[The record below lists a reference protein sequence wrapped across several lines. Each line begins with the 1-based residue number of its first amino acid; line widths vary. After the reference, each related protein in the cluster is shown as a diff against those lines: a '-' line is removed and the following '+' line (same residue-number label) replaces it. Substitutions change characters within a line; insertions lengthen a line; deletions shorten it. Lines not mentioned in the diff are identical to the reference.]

1 MAAFDL
7 TADTKRPSFR
17 ISRTTRDILSGTTGG
32 IAQVLVGQPFD
43 IVKVRLQTAPPGTY
57 AGMGDLVKKIIAN
70 EGPFAFYKGTLT
82 PLMGVGLCVSIQFGV
97 VGYLK
102 REFTKSNERRAS
114 KSILG
119 GAVPSLSLGQLY
131 MSGAAAG
138 LANAF
143 VAGPIEHI
151 RIRLQTQ
158 TTKVYTGPLD
168 CFSKITAAAGP
179 TGIFRGMVPT
189 LLREGVGTGT
199 YFLVYESLVQWYLG
213 RLGPGTTRADLPTLN
228 AMAFGAT
235 AGVSVGAS
243 IVTVKAL
250 GQSSDLWFFLPQL
263 WLSAYPFD
271 VIKSRLQT
279 DAIQASS
286 RQYTGPLDCAAQ
298 IMRTSGLRGFL
309 KGLGPTLVRAP
320 IANAATFAAF
330 ETAARNLDM
339 FV

>member
-57 AGMGDLVKKIIAN
+57 AGMGDLVKKVIAN

-199 YFLVYESLVQWYLG
+199 YFLVYESIVQWYLG

-235 AGVSVGAS
+235 AGVS
-243 IVTVKAL
+243 
-250 GQSSDLWFFLPQL
+250 L

>member
-1 MAAFDL
+1 MAAFEL

-114 KSILG
+114 KSILSG
-119 GAVPSLSLGQLY
+119 GGSAIPSLSLGQLY

-158 TTKVYTGPLD
+158 NTKVYTGPLD

-199 YFLVYESLVQWYLG
+199 YFLVYESLVQWYLA
-213 RLGPGTTRADLPTLN
+213 RFGPGTTRADLPTLN

-235 AGVSVGAS
+235 AGVS
-243 IVTVKAL
+243 
-250 GQSSDLWFFLPQL
+250 L